1 MLRTLLFT
9 AFLGIV
15 FFIAEHLGGK
25 DLLHAEKWTVL
36 AFFFCLSLLQ
46 HRLMEYGFRNQ
57 REKFIEFYLTAT
69 VIRLLLGIA
78 FVGAFLYVGV
88 AQIQRFIIT
97 FFALYVCYTC
107 FEIYELYSNLR
118 RDLKS

>member
-9 AFLGIV
+9 ACLGIA
-15 FFIAEHLGGK
+15 FFVAEYLGK
-25 DLLHAEKWTVL
+25 PDLFHAEKWVIL
-36 AFFFCLSLLQ
+36 AFFFCLSTLQ
-46 HRLMEYGFRNQ
+46 HRLMEYGFRNE

-69 VIRLLLGIA
+69 IVRLLFGIG

-88 AQIQRFIIT
+88 AQFQRFILT
-97 FFALYVCYTC
+97 FFALYVCYSC
-107 FEIYELYSNLR
+107 FEIYGLCSNLR